1 MLKWFKRDKSKQK
14 AETPEDKKDIEE
26 SRDTADAGD
35 ENKKASL
42 PSYSEAVFENE
53 PEDEESIEYGFA
65 DVEEFDSAAGFE
77 PIEELEPQLES
88 EPEPELEPEPQP
100 EPIDRTEPEN
110 GQSEGNKKGFLARL
124 KERLSGTRAVLNT
137 RVDHLLLGVKQI
149 DDDIIEEL
157 EEILITSDLGMTT
170 TQALI
175 KTISQK
181 VARKELDSPDHLKRT
196 LRETISE
203 FLKVPP
209 ADLPADQKPHV
220 MMVIGV
226 NGVGKTTT
234 IAKLARRHVEAG
246 QKVMIVA
253 ADTFRA
259 AAVEQLSIWAER
271 VGADIVKQQTGAD
284 PSAVVF
290 DAVNAAKA
298 RGHDLVIIDTAGRL
312 HTKVNLME
320 ELKKIHRI
328 ADRELPGAPH
338 EVLLVLDATTGQN
351 AVSQARLFNE
361 AVQVDHLAMTKLDG
375 TAKGGV
381 LVAICHDLNIPVR
394 YIGIGEGMDD
404 LRDFDPDAYVEAL
417 FGE

>member
-1 MLKWFKRDKSKQK
+1 MGWLKNWSLISN
-14 AETPEDKKDIEE
+14 P
-26 SRDTADAGD
+26 SR
-35 ENKKASL
+35 SL
-42 PSYSEAVFENE
+42 P
-53 PEDEESIEYGFA
+53 D
-65 DVEEFDSAAGFE
+65 
-77 PIEELEPQLES
+77 LETLP
-88 EPEPELEPEPQP
+88 EPEPQTEQP
-100 EPIDRTEPEN
+100 DQTEPEN
-110 GQSEGNKKGFLARL
+110 GQPENNKKGFLSRL
-124 KERLSGTRAVLNT
+124 KDRLSGTRAVLNT

-175 KTISQK
+175 KAISQK
-181 VARKELDSPDHLKRT
+181 VARKELDSPEQLKKT
-196 LRETISE
+196 LREAIGE
-203 FLKVPP
+203 FLNVPQ
-209 ADLPADQKPHV
+209 ADLPSDQKPHV

-246 QKVMIVA
+246 KKVMIVA

-320 ELKKIHRI
+320 ELKKIYRI
-328 ADRELPGAPH
+328 ADRELTGAPH

-361 AVQVDHLAMTKLDG
+361 AVKVDHLAMTKLDG

-381 LVAICHDLNIPVR
+381 LVAICHDLKIPVR

-404 LRDFDPDAYVEAL
+404 LRDFDPDAFVEAL